1 MICES
6 VSVALKSWFPW
17 LCRRNLACIPL
28 PSPRAEQSELRC
40 SQPIFRLHELAPVN
54 PEATKGERQWSSLLL
69 YFGIKFFSELMCSTC
84 SVMFILLLLLGRET
98 FQLLGSSFLL

>member
-6 VSVALKSWFPW
+6 ISVALKSWFLW
-17 LCRRNLACIPL
+17 LCQRNLACIPL
-28 PSPRAEQSELRC
+28 LSPRAERSGLQC

-54 PEATKGERQWSSLLL
+54 TKATKEASQWSILLL